1 MLSFVIPAH
10 DEAALIGDTLQC
22 LHACAQAMQ
31 LDYEVI
37 VVADA
42 CEDATA
48 DIARSHGAQVLEVKL
63 RHIAATRN
71 AGAQAAQGE
80 RLLFLDADTL
90 INPHVVGAALAA
102 LDAGAVGGG
111 AQVHLQGKRV
121 WSERVAQALFGWF
134 SVCPALRRAA
144 FCTARGWHSSA
155 RGFDTRYYAGEDVAL
170 SRALAR
176 CGRFVILRQTV
187 HTSDRKLRSFSKREH
202 LGLLLR
208 FCGADG
214 ACCRPA
220 THSASGINAG
230 AEQSVSATPRST
242 ASPDIEPAPGTA
254 GHLHCAVR
262 SGYTSCAAWLLC
274 IAPS

>member
-48 DIARSHGAQVLEVKL
+48 AIARGHGAQVLEVQL

-80 RLLFLDADTL
+80 RLLFLDADTS
-90 INPHVVGAALAA
+90 INPRVVGAALAA

-111 AQVHLQGKRV
+111 ARVHLQGKRV
-121 WSERVAQALFGWF
+121 WSERVAQAFFGWF
-134 SVCPALRRAA
+134 FRISGIAPGCFLFCTRAA
-144 FCTARGWHSSA
+144 FVSA
-155 RGFDTRYYAGEDVAL
+155 GGFDTRYYAGEDVAL

-208 FCGADG
+208 FLWRGRRMLQTRDALG
-214 ACCRPA
+214 FWYR
-220 THSASGINAG
+220 
-230 AEQSVSATPRST
+230 R
-242 ASPDIEPAPGTA
+242 
-254 GHLHCAVR
+254 R
-262 SGYTSCAAWLLC
+262 R
-274 IAPS
+274 

>member
-22 LHACAQAMQ
+22 LHACARALQ

-42 CEDATA
+42 CADDTA
-48 DIARSHGAQVLEVKL
+48 VIARSNGAQVLEVQL

-71 AGAQAAQGE
+71 TGAQAAQGE

-90 INPHVVGAALAA
+90 INPQVVGAALAA

-111 AQVHLQGKRV
+111 AQVHLHGNRV
-121 WSERVAQALFGWF
+121 WSERTAQAVFGWF
-134 SVCPALRRAA
+134 FRIAGIAPGCFLFCTRAA
-144 FCTARGWHSSA
+144 FVTAG
-155 RGFDTRYYAGEDVAL
+155 GFDTRYYAGEDVAL

-208 FCGADG
+208 FLWRGRRMLQTRDALG
-214 ACCRPA
+214 FWYQR
-220 THSASGINAG
+220 
-230 AEQSVSATPRST
+230 R
-242 ASPDIEPAPGTA
+242 
-254 GHLHCAVR
+254 R
-262 SGYTSCAAWLLC
+262 
-274 IAPS
+274 

>member
-1 MLSFVIPAH
+1 MIPAH

-22 LHACAQAMQ
+22 LHACARTLK

-42 CEDATA
+42 CADDTA
-48 DIARSHGAQVLEVKL
+48 VIARSNGAQVLEVQL

-90 INPHVVGAALAA
+90 INPQVVGAALTA

-111 AQVHLQGKRV
+111 AQVHLHGNRV
-121 WSERVAQALFGWF
+121 WSERTAQAVFGWF
-134 SVCPALRRAA
+134 FRIAGIAPGCFLFCTRAA
-144 FCTARGWHSSA
+144 FVMAG
-155 RGFDTRYYAGEDVAL
+155 GFDTRYYAGEDVAL

-208 FCGADG
+208 FLWRGRRMLQTRDALG
-214 ACCRPA
+214 FWYQR
-220 THSASGINAG
+220 
-230 AEQSVSATPRST
+230 R
-242 ASPDIEPAPGTA
+242 
-254 GHLHCAVR
+254 R
-262 SGYTSCAAWLLC
+262 
-274 IAPS
+274 

>member
-22 LHACAQAMQ
+22 LHACARALQ

-42 CEDATA
+42 CADDTA
-48 DIARSHGAQVLEVKL
+48 VIARSNGAQVLEVQL

-90 INPHVVGAALAA
+90 INPQVVGAALSA

-111 AQVHLQGKRV
+111 AQVHLHGNRV
-121 WSERVAQALFGWF
+121 WSERTAQAVFGWF
-134 SVCPALRRAA
+134 FRIAGIAPGCFLFCTRAA
-144 FCTARGWHSSA
+144 FVTAG
-155 RGFDTRYYAGEDVAL
+155 GFDTRYYAGEDVAL

-208 FCGADG
+208 FLWRGRRMLQTRDALG
-214 ACCRPA
+214 FWYQR
-220 THSASGINAG
+220 
-230 AEQSVSATPRST
+230 R
-242 ASPDIEPAPGTA
+242 
-254 GHLHCAVR
+254 R
-262 SGYTSCAAWLLC
+262 
-274 IAPS
+274 

>member
-22 LHACAQAMQ
+22 LHACACALQ

-42 CEDATA
+42 CADDTA
-48 DIARSHGAQVLEVKL
+48 VIARGNGAQVLEVQL

-90 INPHVVGAALAA
+90 INPQVVGAALSA

-111 AQVHLQGKRV
+111 AQVHLHGNRV
-121 WSERVAQALFGWF
+121 WSERTAQAVFGWF
-134 SVCPALRRAA
+134 FRIAGIAPGCFLFCTRAA
-144 FCTARGWHSSA
+144 FATAG
-155 RGFDTRYYAGEDVAL
+155 GFDTRYYAGEDVAL

-208 FCGADG
+208 FLWRGRRMLQTRDALG
-214 ACCRPA
+214 FWYQR
-220 THSASGINAG
+220 
-230 AEQSVSATPRST
+230 R
-242 ASPDIEPAPGTA
+242 
-254 GHLHCAVR
+254 R
-262 SGYTSCAAWLLC
+262 
-274 IAPS
+274 

>member
-22 LHACAQAMQ
+22 LHACARALQ

-42 CEDATA
+42 CADDTA
-48 DIARSHGAQVLEVKL
+48 VIARSNGAQVLEVQL

-90 INPHVVGAALAA
+90 INPQVVGAALTA

-111 AQVHLQGKRV
+111 AQVHLHGNRV
-121 WSERVAQALFGWF
+121 WSERTAQAVFGWF
-134 SVCPALRRAA
+134 FRIAGIAPGCFLFCTRAA
-144 FCTARGWHSSA
+144 FVTAG
-155 RGFDTRYYAGEDVAL
+155 GFDTRYYAGEDVAL

-208 FCGADG
+208 FLWRGRRMLQTRDALG
-214 ACCRPA
+214 FWYQR
-220 THSASGINAG
+220 
-230 AEQSVSATPRST
+230 R
-242 ASPDIEPAPGTA
+242 
-254 GHLHCAVR
+254 R
-262 SGYTSCAAWLLC
+262 
-274 IAPS
+274 

>member
-10 DEAALIGDTLQC
+10 NEAALIGETLQC
-22 LHACAQAMQ
+22 LHACAQAMH
-31 LDYEVI
+31 LDYEAI

-42 CEDATA
+42 CEDDTA
-48 DIARSHGAQVLEVKL
+48 RIARDNGAQVLEVEL

-90 INPHVVGAALAA
+90 INPQVVGAALAA
-102 LDAGAVGGG
+102 LEAGAVGGG
-111 AQVHLQGKRV
+111 AQVHLQGDRM
-121 WSERVAQALFGWF
+121 WFERAAQAAFGWF
-134 SVCPALRRAA
+134 FRVAGIAPGCFLFCTRAA
-144 FCTARGWHSSA
+144 FVSA
-155 RGFDTRYYAGEDVAL
+155 GGFDTRYYAGEDVAL

-208 FCGADG
+208 FLWRGRRMLQTRDALG
-214 ACCRPA
+214 FWYQR
-220 THSASGINAG
+220 
-230 AEQSVSATPRST
+230 R
-242 ASPDIEPAPGTA
+242 
-254 GHLHCAVR
+254 R
-262 SGYTSCAAWLLC
+262 
-274 IAPS
+274 

>member
-22 LHACAQAMQ
+22 LHACAQTLQ

-42 CEDATA
+42 CTDSTA
-48 DIARSHGAQVLEVKL
+48 DIARSHGAQVLEVQL

-71 AGAQAAQGE
+71 AGAQAAQGK
-80 RLLFLDADTL
+80 RLLFVDADTW
-90 INPHVVGAALAA
+90 INPQAVGAALAA

-111 AQVHLQGKRV
+111 AHVHLQGKRV
-121 WSERVAQALFGWF
+121 WAERMAQAMVGWF
-134 SVCPALRRAA
+134 FRVSGIAPGCFL
-144 FCTARGWHSSA
+144 FCTQVAFASA
-155 RGFDTRYYAGEDVAL
+155 GGFDTRYYAGEDVAM

-187 HTSDRKLRSFSKREH
+187 HTSDRKLRSFSKRDH

-208 FCGADG
+208 FVWHGRRMLRTRDALDFWYQ
-214 ACCRPA
+214 R
-220 THSASGINAG
+220 
-230 AEQSVSATPRST
+230 R
-242 ASPDIEPAPGTA
+242 
-254 GHLHCAVR
+254 R
-262 SGYTSCAAWLLC
+262 
-274 IAPS
+274 

>member
-10 DEAALIGDTLQC
+10 DEAALIGQTLQC

-42 CEDATA
+42 CEDDTA
-48 DIARSHGAQVLEVKL
+48 AIARAAGAQVLEVQL

-71 AGAQAAQGE
+71 AGAQQAQGD

-90 INPHVVGAALAA
+90 INPQVVGAALVA

-111 AQVHLQGKRV
+111 AQVHLQGRRA
-121 WSERVAQALFGWF
+121 WFERMAQATFGWLF
-134 SVCPALRRAA
+134 RLSGIAPGCFLFCTRAA
-144 FCTARGWHSSA
+144 FVSA
-155 RGFDTRYYAGEDVAL
+155 GGFDTRYYAGEDVAL

-202 LGLLLR
+202 LRLLLR
-208 FCGADG
+208 FLWRGRGMLQTRDALG
-214 ACCRPA
+214 FWYQR
-220 THSASGINAG
+220 
-230 AEQSVSATPRST
+230 R
-242 ASPDIEPAPGTA
+242 
-254 GHLHCAVR
+254 R
-262 SGYTSCAAWLLC
+262 
-274 IAPS
+274 

>member
-1 MLSFVIPAH
+1 MP
-10 DEAALIGDTLQC
+10 
-22 LHACAQAMQ
+22 
-31 LDYEVI
+31 
-37 VVADA
+37 

-134 SVCPALRRAA
+134 FRVSGIAPGCFLYCTRVA
-144 FCTARGWHSSA
+144 FVSA
-155 RGFDTRYYAGEDVAL
+155 GGFDTRYYAGEDVAL

-208 FCGADG
+208 FFCGADG

>member
-22 LHACAQAMQ
+22 LHACARALQ

-42 CEDATA
+42 CADDTA
-48 DIARSHGAQVLEVKL
+48 VIARSNGAQVLEVQL

-90 INPHVVGAALAA
+90 INPQVVGAALAA

-111 AQVHLQGKRV
+111 AQVHLHGNRV
-121 WSERVAQALFGWF
+121 WSERTAQAVFGWF
-134 SVCPALRRAA
+134 FRIAGIAPGCFLFCTRAA
-144 FCTARGWHSSA
+144 FATAG
-155 RGFDTRYYAGEDVAL
+155 GFDTRYYAGEDVAL

-208 FCGADG
+208 FLWRGRRMLQTRDALG
-214 ACCRPA
+214 FWYQR
-220 THSASGINAG
+220 
-230 AEQSVSATPRST
+230 R
-242 ASPDIEPAPGTA
+242 
-254 GHLHCAVR
+254 R
-262 SGYTSCAAWLLC
+262 
-274 IAPS
+274 

>member
-1 MLSFVIPAH
+1 MIPAH

-22 LHACAQAMQ
+22 LHACARALQ

-42 CEDATA
+42 CADDTA
-48 DIARSHGAQVLEVKL
+48 VIARSNGAQVLEVQL

-90 INPHVVGAALAA
+90 INPQVVGAALSA

-111 AQVHLQGKRV
+111 AQVHLHGNRV
-121 WSERVAQALFGWF
+121 WSERTAQAVFGWF
-134 SVCPALRRAA
+134 FRIAGIAPGCFLFCTRAA
-144 FCTARGWHSSA
+144 FVTAG
-155 RGFDTRYYAGEDVAL
+155 GFDTRYYAGEDVAL

-208 FCGADG
+208 FLWRGRRMLQTRDALG
-214 ACCRPA
+214 FWYQR
-220 THSASGINAG
+220 
-230 AEQSVSATPRST
+230 R
-242 ASPDIEPAPGTA
+242 
-254 GHLHCAVR
+254 R
-262 SGYTSCAAWLLC
+262 
-274 IAPS
+274 

>member
-22 LHACAQAMQ
+22 LHACARALQ

-42 CEDATA
+42 CADDTA
-48 DIARSHGAQVLEVKL
+48 VIAHSNGAQVLEVQL

-90 INPHVVGAALAA
+90 INPQVVGAALAA

-111 AQVHLQGKRV
+111 AQVHLHGNRV
-121 WSERVAQALFGWF
+121 WSERTAQAVFGWF
-134 SVCPALRRAA
+134 FRIAGIAPGCFLFCTRAA
-144 FCTARGWHSSA
+144 FVTAG
-155 RGFDTRYYAGEDVAL
+155 GFDTRYYAGEDVAL

-208 FCGADG
+208 FLWRGRRMLQTRDALG
-214 ACCRPA
+214 FWYQR
-220 THSASGINAG
+220 
-230 AEQSVSATPRST
+230 R
-242 ASPDIEPAPGTA
+242 
-254 GHLHCAVR
+254 R
-262 SGYTSCAAWLLC
+262 
-274 IAPS
+274 

>member
-31 LDYEVI
+31 LDHEVI

-48 DIARSHGAQVLEVKL
+48 AIARSHGAQVLEVLEVQL

-80 RLLFLDADTL
+80 HLLFLDADTS
-90 INPHVVGAALAA
+90 INPQVVGAALAA

-111 AQVHLQGKRV
+111 ARVHLQGKRV
-121 WSERVAQALFGWF
+121 WSERVAQAVFGWF
-134 SVCPALRRAA
+134 FRVSGIAPGCFLFCTRAA
-144 FCTARGWHSSA
+144 FVSA
-155 RGFDTRYYAGEDVAL
+155 GGFDTRYYAGEDVAL

-208 FCGADG
+208 FLWRGRRMLQTRDALG
-214 ACCRPA
+214 FWYQR
-220 THSASGINAG
+220 
-230 AEQSVSATPRST
+230 R
-242 ASPDIEPAPGTA
+242 
-254 GHLHCAVR
+254 R
-262 SGYTSCAAWLLC
+262 
-274 IAPS
+274 

>member
-22 LHACAQAMQ
+22 LHACARALQ

-42 CEDATA
+42 CADDTA
-48 DIARSHGAQVLEVKL
+48 VIARSNGAQVLEVQL

-90 INPHVVGAALAA
+90 INPQVVGAALSA

-111 AQVHLQGKRV
+111 AQVHLHGSRV
-121 WSERVAQALFGWF
+121 WSERTAQAVFGWF
-134 SVCPALRRAA
+134 FRIAGIAPGCFLFCTRAA
-144 FCTARGWHSSA
+144 FATAG
-155 RGFDTRYYAGEDVAL
+155 GFDTRYYAGEDVAL

-208 FCGADG
+208 FLWRGRRMLQTRDALG
-214 ACCRPA
+214 FWYQR
-220 THSASGINAG
+220 
-230 AEQSVSATPRST
+230 R
-242 ASPDIEPAPGTA
+242 
-254 GHLHCAVR
+254 R
-262 SGYTSCAAWLLC
+262 
-274 IAPS
+274 